1 MPRRARQIECSEED
15 RTILHAM
22 LRDRKLSVSR
32 KRRVA
37 IILDCCEGMTV
48 KEIASKNFTSEPTV
62 IKWRNRFLE
71 SGLPGLYTKK
81 ILGRPAKYT
90 EEFRKTIFKTL
101 EKSPPPGFSHWNGAL
116 LAQVTGYSKDAI
128 WRLLRKQRICLQRKR
143 SWCVSTDPEFTEKA
157 ADIVGLYIAPPENA
171 IVICV
176 DEKPNIQ
183 ILERSC
189 GYAVSSDKKLVRG
202 LESTY
207 TRHGTLNLFAA
218 LEVATGFVHASVT
231 ESSQKTKKGFLAF
244 LDEVLAGLPTT
255 CEYHVI
261 MDNHSIHK
269 RHELWLLNHEN
280 VYFHY
285 TPTSASWMNMVEIWF
300 GILTL
305 KSLRGASFANASA
318 LCSQIYAFQKAYNQ
332 SAHPFIWKKRQVRG
346 AQLAN
351 SIKNFC
357 N

>member
-1 MPRRARQIECSEED
+1 M
-15 RTILHAM
+15 
-22 LRDRKLSVSR
+22 
-32 KRRVA
+32 
-37 IILDCCEGMTV
+37 
-48 KEIASKNFTSEPTV
+48 
-62 IKWRNRFLE
+62 E

-81 ILGRPAKYT
+81 IPGRPAKYT

-101 EKSPPPGFSHWNGAL
+101 EKSPPPGFSQWNGAL